1 MQYFLSVSGMQSY
14 NPRPANPAHL
24 SVFPETIMQTIAE
37 PVQST
42 ALTTR
47 TQPQR
52 IVVVG
57 GGAGGL
63 ELVTRLGDQ
72 LGREGKAHVT
82 LVDREATHIW
92 KPLLHEVA
100 AGSMD
105 PHAHQLEY
113 IAQAR
118 WHHFEFQQGE
128 MLDLDRLNKTLTVSA
143 LTDEAGQVILPERQV
158 PYDTLVLAIG
168 SVTNFFGVPG
178 AAEHAMAIDTVGQ
191 AEHVR
196 RRILAACMRAQAR
209 HAEADG
215 EELQKVDL
223 VIIGGGATGVELAA
237 ELRNTAQVL
246 AAYGLHK
253 LNPRRDIRITLIEA
267 GPRILPPLPERIA
280 KDTSR
285 LLAELDVMVMT
296 GDPVTEVRMDRV
308 RTKSGRELPSDL
320 TVWAG
325 GIKVPAV
332 LGRVGLPTNPLGQVI
347 VSPTL
352 QTITDPD
359 IFALGDCASCPWPAT
374 GKSVPPRAQ
383 AAHQQASLL
392 VGSMKRRLQGRSLP
406 TFTYRDHGSL
416 ISLGHYETVGNLMGR
431 LVGRSVRIQGWL
443 ARLLYLSLYRHHQFA
458 LHGFLRMALDAFAQ
472 WLRRRTSPRVKL
484 H

>member
-1 MQYFLSVSGMQSY
+1 MKTMT
-14 NPRPANPAHL
+14 NPTPALESAPAARPH
-24 SVFPETIMQTIAE
+24 
-37 PVQST
+37 
-42 ALTTR
+42 
-47 TQPQR
+47 R

-72 LGREGKAHVT
+72 LGKQGHAQIV
-82 LVDREATHIW
+82 LVDCAATHLW

-105 PHAHQLEY
+105 PNTHQLEY

-128 MLDLDRLNKTLTVSA
+128 MLDLDRVNRQLVVGAVL
-143 LTDEAGQVILPERQV
+143 DEELHPILPERHI
-158 PYDTLVLAIG
+158 PYDTLILAIG

-178 AAEHAMAIDTVGQ
+178 AAEHAMAIDTVNQ

-196 RRILAACMRAQAR
+196 KRILAACMRTQTR
-209 HAEADG
+209 LVESDSPT
-215 EELQKVDL
+215 VSNVNL

-246 AAYGLHK
+246 AAYGLHH
-253 LNPRRDIRITLIEA
+253 LDPRRDIQITLVEA
-267 GPRILPPLPERIA
+267 GPRILPPLPEHMAIE
-280 KDTSR
+280 TTR
-285 LLAELDVMVMT
+285 LLEALDIRVMT
-296 GDPVTEVRMDRV
+296 GDKVTEIRNDAVL
-308 RTKSGRELPSDL
+308 TASGSALPSDL

-332 LGRVGLPTNPLGQVI
+332 LGRVGLPTNALGQVI

-352 QTITDPD
+352 QSITDPD

-392 VGSMKRRLQGRSLP
+392 VKSMHRRLAGKSMP

-416 ISLGHYETVGNLMGR
+416 ISLGNFETVGNLMGR
-431 LVGRSVRIQGWL
+431 LVGRSVKIQGFL
-443 ARLLYLSLYRHHQFA
+443 ARLLYLSLYRQHQMA
-458 LHGFLRMALDAFAQ
+458 LHGFLRMVLDTIAQ
-472 WLRRRTSPRVKL
+472 WLRQRTMPRVKL

>member
-1 MQYFLSVSGMQSY
+1 
-14 NPRPANPAHL
+14 
-24 SVFPETIMQTIAE
+24 MQTIAE
-37 PVQST
+37 PVQLST
-42 ALTTR
+42 QHAAA
-47 TQPQR
+47 QPHR
-52 IVVVG
+52 IVIVG

-63 ELVTRLGDQ
+63 ELTTRLGNQ
-72 LGREGKAHVT
+72 LGRYGKAQVT

-128 MLDLDRLNKTLTVSA
+128 MLELDRLSKTLTVSA
-143 LTDEAGQVILPERQV
+143 LRDDEGQPILPERQI
-158 PYDTLVLAIG
+158 PYDTLILAIG

-178 AAEHAMAIDTVGQ
+178 AAEYAMAIDTVGQ
-191 AEHVR
+191 AEQVR
-196 RRILAACMRAQAR
+196 RRILAACMRAQNR
-209 HAEADG
+209 QTDADS
-215 EELQKVDL
+215 EDMHQVHL

-267 GPRILPPLPERIA
+267 GPRILPPLPEWIA
-280 KDTSR
+280 NDTSR
-285 LLAELDVMVMT
+285 LLAELDVQVMT
-296 GDPVTEVRMDRV
+296 GDPVTEVHTDGV
-308 RTKSGRELPSDL
+308 RTRSGRKLPSDL

-325 GIKVPAV
+325 GIRVPAV
-332 LGRVGLPTNPLGQVI
+332 LSRVGLPTNPIGQVI

-392 VGSMKRRLQGRSLP
+392 VASMKRRLLGRSLP

-416 ISLGHYETVGNLMGR
+416 ISLGHYETVGNLMGK
-431 LVGRSVRIQGWL
+431 LVGRSVRIQGLL
-443 ARLLYLSLYRHHQFA
+443 ARLLYLSLYRHHQLA

>member
-1 MQYFLSVSGMQSY
+1 MEITVD
-14 NPRPANPAHL
+14 PAPTH
-24 SVFPETIMQTIAE
+24 
-37 PVQST
+37 
-42 ALTTR
+42 
-47 TQPQR
+47 TQREGTPPHR

-72 LGREGKAHVT
+72 LGKAGKAQVT
-82 LVDREATHIW
+82 LVDREATHLW

-105 PHAHQLEY
+105 PNAHQLEY

-128 MLDLDRLNKTLTVSA
+128 MLDLDRVNKTLTVA
-143 LTDEAGQVILPERQV
+143 AVLDQDNDQILPERRIA
-158 PYDTLVLAIG
+158 YDTLVLAIG
-168 SVTNFFGVPG
+168 SVTNFFGIPG
-178 AAEHAMAIDTVGQ
+178 ASEHAMAIDTVNQ

-196 RRILAACMRAQAR
+196 RKILAACMRSQTR
-209 HAEADG
+209 LAESG
-215 EELQKVDL
+215 GQERQRVNL
-223 VIIGGGATGVELAA
+223 VVIGGGATGVELAA
-237 ELRNTAQVL
+237 ELRNTARVF
-246 AAYGLHK
+246 AAYGLHR
-253 LNPRRDIRITLIEA
+253 LNPLDDITITLVEA

-280 KDTSR
+280 NETAK
-285 LLAELDVMVMT
+285 LLGDLGVKILT
-296 GDPVTEVRMDRV
+296 GDKVTEVTPEAV
-308 RTKSGRELPSDL
+308 LTGSGRTLPSDL

-332 LGRVGLPTNPLGQVI
+332 LSRVGLPTNHIGQVI

-352 QTITDPD
+352 QSITDPD
-359 IFALGDCASCPWPAT
+359 IFALGDCASCAWPAT

-392 VGSMKRRLQGRSLP
+392 VNSLRRRLAGRSLP

-431 LVGRSVRIQGWL
+431 LVGSSVKIQGFL
-443 ARLLYLSLYRHHQFA
+443 ARLLYLSLYRHHQLA
-458 LHGFLRMALDAFAQ
+458 LHGFLRMVLDAVAQ
-472 WLRRRTSPRVKL
+472 WLRQRTSPRVKL

>member
-1 MQYFLSVSGMQSY
+1 
-14 NPRPANPAHL
+14 
-24 SVFPETIMQTIAE
+24 MQTTAE
-37 PVQST
+37 PVQLST
-42 ALTTR
+42 QQVPA
-47 TQPQR
+47 QPHR

-63 ELVTRLGDQ
+63 ELATRLGDQ
-72 LGREGKAHVT
+72 LGRHGKAHVT

-128 MLDLDRLNKTLTVSA
+128 MLDLDRLGKTLSVAA
-143 LTDEAGQVILPERQV
+143 LRDEEGQTILPERQI

-191 AEHVR
+191 AEQVR
-196 RRILAACMRAQAR
+196 RRILAACMRAQNR
-209 HAEADG
+209 QS
-215 EELQKVDL
+215 EEENPATQKVNL

-253 LNPRRDIRITLIEA
+253 LNPQRDIRISLIEA
-267 GPRILPPLPERIA
+267 GPRILPPLPEWIA
-280 KDTSR
+280 SDTSR
-285 LLAELDVMVMT
+285 LLAEMEVTVMT
-296 GDPVTEVRMDRV
+296 GDPVTEVSADGV
-308 RTKSGRELPSDL
+308 RTQSGRELPSDL

-325 GIKVPAV
+325 GIKVPPV

-383 AAHQQASLL
+383 AAHQQAAML
-392 VGSMKRRLQGRSLP
+392 VDSMKRRLLARSLP

-416 ISLGHYETVGNLMGR
+416 ISLGHYETVGNLMGK
-431 LVGRSVRIQGWL
+431 LVGRSVRIQGLL
-443 ARLLYLSLYRHHQFA
+443 ARLLYLSLYRHHQLA

>member
-1 MQYFLSVSGMQSY
+1 MEITVDTDPGST
-14 NPRPANPAHL
+14 RPKAITPH
-24 SVFPETIMQTIAE
+24 
-37 PVQST
+37 
-42 ALTTR
+42 
-47 TQPQR
+47 R
-52 IVVVG
+52 IVVIG

-72 LGREGKAHVT
+72 LGKAGRAHVT
-82 LVDREATHIW
+82 LVDKEATHLW

-105 PHAHQLEY
+105 PNAHQLEY

-128 MLDLDRLNKTLTVSA
+128 MLDLDRVNKTLTVGAVVDDDQS
-143 LTDEAGQVILPERQV
+143 QILPERQL

-178 AAEHAMAIDTVGQ
+178 AAAHAMAIDTVNQ
-191 AEHVR
+191 AEQVR
-196 RRILAACMRAQAR
+196 RKILAACMRSQTR
-209 HAEADG
+209 LNESG
-215 EELQKVDL
+215 GQERKRVNL
-223 VIIGGGATGVELAA
+223 VVIGGGATGVELAA
-237 ELRNTAQVL
+237 ELRNTARVL

-253 LNPRRDIRITLIEA
+253 LNPLDDITITLVEA

-280 KDTSR
+280 SATAR
-285 LLAELDVMVMT
+285 LLGELRVTILT
-296 GDPVTEVRMDRV
+296 GDKVTEVKPAAV
-308 RTKSGRELPSDL
+308 LTASGRSLPSDL

-332 LGRVGLPTNPLGQVI
+332 LGRVGLPTNTIGQVI

-359 IFALGDCASCPWPAT
+359 IFALGDCASCVWPAT

-392 VGSMKRRLQGRSLP
+392 VTSLRRRLAGRSLP

-431 LVGRSVRIQGWL
+431 LVGSSVKVQGFL
-443 ARLLYLSLYRHHQFA
+443 ARLLYLSLYRHHQLA
-458 LHGFLRMALDAFAQ
+458 LHGFLRMALDALAQ
-472 WLRRRTSPRVKL
+472 WLRQRTSPRVKL

>member
-1 MQYFLSVSGMQSY
+1 MIFRMRATMRGLTRILMETTTHPVPALQS
-14 NPRPANPAHL
+14 PSHTRPH
-24 SVFPETIMQTIAE
+24 
-37 PVQST
+37 
-42 ALTTR
+42 
-47 TQPQR
+47 R

-72 LGREGKAHVT
+72 LGKQGHAQIV
-82 LVDREATHIW
+82 LVDSAATHLW

-105 PHAHQLEY
+105 PHTHQLEY

-128 MLDLDRLNKTLTVSA
+128 MLDLDRANRKLVVGAVL
-143 LTDEAGQVILPERQV
+143 DDDRHPILPERHI
-158 PYDTLVLAIG
+158 PYDTLILAIG

-178 AAEHAMAIDTVGQ
+178 AAEHAMAIDTVSQ

-196 RRILAACMRAQAR
+196 KRILAACMRTQMRLSESEDAPVS
-209 HAEADG
+209 
-215 EELQKVDL
+215 KVNL
-223 VIIGGGATGVELAA
+223 IIIGGGATGVELAA
-237 ELRNTAQVL
+237 ELRNTTHVL
-246 AAYGLHK
+246 AAYGLHQ
-253 LNPRRDIRITLIEA
+253 LDPRRDIQITLVEA

-280 KDTSR
+280 IETTR
-285 LLAELDVMVMT
+285 LLQALDIQVLT
-296 GDPVTEVRMDRV
+296 GDKVIELRSAAVLTA
-308 RTKSGRELPSDL
+308 SGRELPSDL

-332 LGRVGLPTNPLGQVI
+332 LGRVGLPTNSLGQVI

-352 QTITDPD
+352 QSITDTD

-392 VGSMKRRLQGRSLP
+392 VKSMHRRLAGKNLP
-406 TFTYRDHGSL
+406 IFTYRDHGSL
-416 ISLGHYETVGNLMGR
+416 ISLGNFDTVGNLMGR
-431 LVGRSVRIQGWL
+431 LVGRSVKIQGFL
-443 ARLLYLSLYRHHQFA
+443 ARLLYLSLYRQHQMA
-458 LHGFLRMALDAFAQ
+458 LHGLLRMVLDTVAQ
-472 WLRRRTSPRVKL
+472 WLRQKTMPRVKL

>member
-1 MQYFLSVSGMQSY
+1 
-14 NPRPANPAHL
+14 
-24 SVFPETIMQTIAE
+24 MQTIAE
-37 PVQST
+37 TVQPPVQ
-42 ALTTR
+42 
-47 TQPQR
+47 TQAAQPHR

-63 ELVTRLGDQ
+63 ELVTRLGDL
-72 LGREGKAHVT
+72 LGRDGKARVT

-128 MLDLDRLNKTLTVSA
+128 MLDLDRLNKTLTVSG
-143 LTDEAGQVILPERQV
+143 LSDEEGQTILPERQI

-191 AEHVR
+191 AEQVR
-196 RRILAACMRAQAR
+196 RRILAACMRAQTR

-215 EELQKVDL
+215 QDMQKIDL

-253 LNPRRDIRITLIEA
+253 LNPQRDIRITLVEA

-285 LLAELDVMVMT
+285 LLDELKVKVMT
-296 GDPVTEVRMDRV
+296 GDPVTEVRAEGV
-308 RTKSGRELPSDL
+308 RMKSGRELPSDL

-325 GIKVPAV
+325 GIRVPSV

-443 ARLLYLSLYRHHQFA
+443 ARLLYLSLYRHHQLA